1 MATTLQPR
9 RELLR
14 QEVDRY
20 LYQRENDL
28 ESRFVAD
35 FSPDVDAVAFSGSIA
50 GFLREIRRAL
60 Q

>member
-1 MATTLQPR
+1 M
-9 RELLR
+9 LR

-20 LYQRENDL
+20 LYLRENDL
-28 ESRFVAD
+28 ESRFAAD
-35 FSPDVDAVAFSGSIA
+35 LSPDVDAFAFSGSIA